1 MENKRLF
8 VPELGTI
15 LSLSKDWY
23 FKLYNESRN
32 YMFGQK
38 YDPTINKKRFNG
50 WYFDELDKLKSMDV
64 VLVAGTN
71 IKLDRIYVR
80 KGQKDYSSLSFHI
93 VNGMFKGSR
102 FWAKLSDCNNIEFD
116 TAIVPVQKEKTK

>member
-15 LSLSKDWY
+15 LSLSKDWN
-23 FKLYNESRN
+23 FKLYNEYRN
-32 YMFGQK
+32 AKFGLK
-38 YDPTINKKRFNG
+38 YDPTLDKKKFNG
-50 WYFDELDKLKSMDV
+50 WYFDEQLKSMDV
-64 VLVAGTN
+64 VLVAGTQ

-93 VNGMFKGSR
+93 VSGKFKSSR
-102 FWAKLSDCNNIEFD
+102 FWAKLSDCNEVEFD
-116 TAIVPVQKEKTK
+116 MAIVPVQKVKEK